1 MVSGEGKEE
10 HEGRYMTGRLAVHC
24 TERSLQGWLQEAPT
38 FCKSFFFVY
47 QVTYALWLEDLW
59 FLLIFPPWTLN
70 LTLKCTLITDPL
82 TLARRSSCHALTQ
95 QCCRALD
102 IRLRSRQQAHAR
114 AALALDIYEDAA
126 INVRTSDDLQ
136 LMMILLVRISICTS
150 IIGVSSTN
158 RICQNTNISLTSMYI
173 MYLV

>member
-10 HEGRYMTGRLAVHC
+10 HEGRYMSSRLTVPC
-24 TERSLQGWLQEAPT
+24 TEQSLQGWLQEAEFTPK

-47 QVTYALWLEDLW
+47 WGTYALRLKNLW

-102 IRLRSRQQAHAR
+102 IRLGSRQRAHAR

-136 LMMILLVRISICTS
+136 LMKLLLVRISIRTS

-158 RICQNTNISLTSMYI
+158 RMCQNTYISLTSW
-173 MYLV
+173 